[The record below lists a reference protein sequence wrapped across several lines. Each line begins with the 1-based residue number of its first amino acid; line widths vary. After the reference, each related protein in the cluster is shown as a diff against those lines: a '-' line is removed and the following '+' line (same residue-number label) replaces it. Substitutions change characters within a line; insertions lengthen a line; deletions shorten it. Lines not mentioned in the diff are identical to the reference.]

1 MASFS
6 EKTDKMEIIR
16 SLNPDDAYRVL
27 LTLLKE
33 NPHLE
38 ETIYQI
44 TTQILY
50 DTESDEIMDDVY
62 NALDSLDVDDL
73 YQRSG
78 KTRYGYVEPGEEAWV
93 MLEEALE
100 PFIDEMEKYRKR
112 GMPDMAKRYC
122 IGIIKG
128 LQNFK
133 DDSVSDLLDYA
144 EDMPGE
150 NIEKVFDKWKEG
162 HPSEEEIA
170 EVSEIMNGSG
180 AEE

>member
-112 GMPDMAKRYC
+112 GMPDMAKN
-122 IGIIKG
+122 
-128 LQNFK
+128 LFK
-133 DDSVSDLLDYA
+133 
-144 EDMPGE
+144 
-150 NIEKVFDKWKEG
+150 NIRSQARK
-162 HPSEEEIA
+162 A
-170 EVSEIMNGSG
+170 
-180 AEE
+180 